1 MRPAAPTAPTS
12 ASASAAPAS
21 DAQARGRGDATIAPL
36 LLMVLTGFIGLQPLS
51 TDLYLP
57 SLPAIAEHFAV
68 GPAAVQQTLGLFVL
82 GFALSQLVAGPL
94 ADRFGRRPV
103 ALVGLALYV
112 ASSLLAAAAGA
123 FGLLLAARIGQALGV
138 CCTIV
143 CARAIVRDLWD
154 PDAGARVMARMFTW
168 MALAIAGG
176 PLLGGVLQTAFGW
189 RAAFVVLAVMGGVLL
204 AVAAAR
210 LPETNRH
217 RNRSA
222 TRLGP
227 LFSAYREVASSPAFR
242 AYALLAMCSYGA
254 LFAFL
259 AGSSFVLM
267 RTMGLSAREYGAGF
281 VVWGAVYLMGTLL
294 ARKIIARRGIRRAT
308 YPGAAWELFCGALML
323 ALALAGV
330 RHPVAMFGP
339 MILFILGHAVL
350 QPCTQAG
357 AIAQFPRNAG
367 AAAALMGTITLAGT
381 LLHVA
386 AGAVADLLAPGGHD
400 GVVQLAATVFV
411 ATVGAAATAFR
422 LVRRDGRT

>member
-1 MRPAAPTAPTS
+1 MRPAAP
-12 ASASAAPAS
+12 AAPAS
-21 DAQARGRGDATIAPL
+21 VLDAADRGRGVATVAPL
-36 LLMVLTGFIGLQPLS
+36 LLLVLTGFIGLQPLS

-82 GFALSQLVAGPL
+82 AFALSQLVAGPL
-94 ADRFGRRPV
+94 TDRFGRRPV
-103 ALVGLALYV
+103 ALTGLALYV
-112 ASSLLAAAAGA
+112 ASSLVAAAAEV
-123 FGLLLAARIGQALGV
+123 FGVLLAARIGQALGV
-138 CCTIV
+138 CCTVV
-143 CARAIVRDLWD
+143 CARAIVRDLWE

-189 RAAFVVLAVMGGVLL
+189 RAAFVVLAAMSGVLL
-204 AVAAAR
+204 AVAAMR

-227 LFSAYREVASSPAFR
+227 LFRAYRDVASSPAFR
-242 AYALLAMCSYGA
+242 AYALLAMFSYGA

-281 VVWGAVYLMGTLL
+281 VAWGVVYLLGTLL
-294 ARKIIARRGIRRAT
+294 ARKVIARRGIRRAT

-323 ALALAGV
+323 GLALAGV

-339 MILFILGHAVL
+339 MILFIVGHAVL
-350 QPCTQAG
+350 QPCSQAG

-367 AAAALMGTITLAGT
+367 AAAALLGAITLAGT

-386 AGAVADLLAPGGHD
+386 AAAVAGFLAPAGHD
-400 GVVQLAATVFV
+400 GVVQLSATVFV
-411 ATVGAAATAFR
+411 ATLGAAATAFR